1 MFLFEPIPVSSW
13 LAWFAVL
20 AALILLNEAS
30 RRSRVAGWAFFIVLP
45 IVLTIFVWPTTAGA
59 G

>member
-45 IVLTIFVWPTTAGA
+45 IAALFQGGPALGR